1 MRQEKVMNKT
11 AKIAISLPEKT
22 LDEVEK
28 ERKVSGE
35 SRSEFFRRAVESLL
49 KKEQESKEAALYIK
63 GYRAMPE
70 TAGEVDAV
78 NRLGESVLAE
88 EPW

>member
-1 MRQEKVMNKT
+1 MKKS
-11 AKIAISLPEKT
+11 AKITISLPENT
-22 LDEVEK
+22 LEAVEK

-35 SRSEFFRRAVESLL
+35 SRSEFFRHAVENPL
-49 KKEQESKEAALYIK
+49 KKERESKEVTLYIR

-88 EPW
+88 EPWQ

>member
-1 MRQEKVMNKT
+1 MLNKST
-11 AKIAISLPEKT
+11 KIAISLPENT
-22 LDEVEK
+22 LNEVEK

-49 KKEQESKEAALYIK
+49 KKERESKEVALYIK

-70 TAGEVDAV
+70 TSGEVDTV
-78 NRLGESVLAE
+78 SRLGESVLAE
-88 EPW
+88 EPWQ